1 MKKNLFMV
9 AAVALMAMVSC
20 NKEEIGNNG
29 VEGGQA
35 SDIVFSAELEQPD
48 GGAAVAPA
56 AAQTKTS
63 LGEAVGNVHPV
74 TWNAGDK
81 IKVNGVE
88 FSATADGSRTDFT
101 TTASFTEA
109 ATYYA
114 VYPASAAGAA
124 GLTKVTIPASQKGTF
139 AEAAISVAQSNT
151 QSLHFKNL
159 ASILKFQVPAACSE
173 VTIESTSNLAGT
185 FPVTFDDK
193 GLPVIGTVTNG
204 SKKITLTGSFVT
216 GTDYYAAVLPGSHT
230 FTIRLDG
237 YLSKASTTAVTTK
250 RAVSSNLKTL
260 PAPVEWEW
268 FITGDS
274 AKIYMVKSE
283 TYTDLFV
290 ANKVALSSDFKF
302 KFIDKT
308 AAKTVGAWGTS
319 TTNVDCKDLINS
331 WYGSDATNQYAA
343 KIFVSTSG
351 EYDIYFS
358 PTNLDFLII
367 KSGIEEENSSWEI
380 VGWING
386 KDSWGGNSGYILKTN
401 YITSELSITMP
412 LTNGDYFK
420 ILKNKNWNAGPSGGW
435 IGAPGNDGE
444 TKNYTLSSGQTST
457 VSTYHSYNDHKAQ
470 FHMVNNGTYKIVVV
484 VSDDAYTSATVKIY
498 RTK

>member
-29 VEGGQA
+29 VEGGHA

-56 AAQTKTS
+56 AVQTKTS
-63 LGEAVGNVHPV
+63 LGEAVNNVHPV

-88 FSATADGSRTDFT
+88 FSATAAGSRTDFT
-101 TTASFTEA
+101 TTESFTA
-109 ATYYA
+109 AETYYA
-114 VYPASAAGAA
+114 VYPASAAGASD
-124 GLTKVTIPASQKGTF
+124 LTKVTIPASQNGTF

-151 QSLHFKNL
+151 QSLHFKNV

-250 RAVSSNLKTL
+250 RAVSSNLKAL
-260 PAPVEWEW
+260 PALVASGAYLKGSFNNWGEGQSLYEDLNGWYVIKNFKIQSNDTYFKFEKEGNWTGSSNSFYLNNYSSTSKGQGSDVKINAGTYDFYFHKDQNSIYVTTADGVAPGVSRPVRLLVNNAAKKTDLRVYMWDSKQTPILGDWNNRPAMTKTVTLNGTLYTYVELDEKYYGQTLNYKLTWNG
-268 FITGDS
+268 GDS
-274 AKIYMVKSE
+274 GDVKDV
-283 TYTDLFV
+283 YFGQDNYYDL
-290 ANKVALSSDFKF
+290 
-302 KFIDKT
+302 
-308 AAKTVGAWGTS
+308 W
-319 TTNVDCKDLINS
+319 
-331 WYGSDATNQYAA
+331 
-343 KIFVSTSG
+343 
-351 EYDIYFS
+351 
-358 PTNLDFLII
+358 
-367 KSGIEEENSSWEI
+367 
-380 VGWING
+380 
-386 KDSWGGNSGYILKTN
+386 
-401 YITSELSITMP
+401 
-412 LTNGDYFK
+412 
-420 ILKNKNWNAGPSGGW
+420 
-435 IGAPGNDGE
+435 
-444 TKNYTLSSGQTST
+444 
-457 VSTYHSYNDHKAQ
+457 
-470 FHMVNNGTYKIVVV
+470 
-484 VSDDAYTSATVKIY
+484 
-498 RTK
+498 

>member
-63 LGEAVGNVHPV
+63 LGEAVDGVRPV
-74 TWNAGDK
+74 TWNAGDQ

-101 TTASFTEA
+101 TTASFKGA

-114 VYPASAAGAA
+114 VYPASAAGASD
-124 GLTKVTIPASQKGTF
+124 LTKVTIPASQNGTF

-151 QSLHFKNL
+151 QSLHFKNV

-237 YLSKASTTAVTTK
+237 YLSKASTKTVTTK
-250 RAVSSNLKTL
+250 RAMFSNLQTL
-260 PAPVEWEW
+260 PARVESNYRIMGVNNDWT
-268 FITGDS
+268 TGLTFYKDEEGYLL
-274 AKIYMVKSE
+274 KGVKLTKS
-283 TYTDLFV
+283 TGI
-290 ANKVALSSDFKF
+290 KF
-302 KFIDKT
+302 KQDNTWGRPISFEKGKWASTYDFPSDNFNVSEDAIYDIWVSVSNDAVCFVEADATRPEYNNSNKLVHLLYEGKENCGLHMWNPADT
-308 AAKTVGAWGTS
+308 KYNNTGAWGNYVS
-319 TTNVDCKDLINS
+319 VAWMKKNEKDDQNFCVFPMPS
-331 WYGSDATNQYAA
+331 SVVGKKCD
-343 KIFVSTSG
+343 FV
-351 EYDIYFS
+351 IR
-358 PTNLDFLII
+358 I
-367 KSGIEEENSSWEI
+367 
-380 VGWING
+380 
-386 KDSWGGNSGYILKTN
+386 WG
-401 YITSELSITMP
+401 
-412 LTNGDYFK
+412 
-420 ILKNKNWNAGPSGGW
+420 
-435 IGAPGNDGE
+435 
-444 TKNYTLSSGQTST
+444 GQTSNL
-457 VSTYHSYNDHKAQ
+457 STTIESDTGVWGA
-470 FHMVNNGTYKIVVV
+470 NGTGGTYVLSSVRDIK
-484 VSDDAYTSATVKIY
+484 
-498 RTK
+498 